1 MIRLH
6 AYFRSSTSFRVRIAL
21 NLKGVEY
28 SIVPV
33 NLVTGEH
40 REEAFIGINPSG
52 CVPVLELDGQFLTQS
67 LAIIEWLD
75 ETYSGTPLLPSDIWQ
90 RFTVREAAGAIATEL
105 HAPLNLQVLQYLK
118 KEMGHDQETV
128 NRWYHHWLSAK
139 LVPLERKLEQ
149 LDTAD
154 FLLGGPGLFECVLIP
169 QLYNARRFAFDL
181 EPFPR
186 ICRIESACIRQ
197 AAFIKAHPSNQPD
210 FTQGNKV

>member
-1 MIRLH
+1 
-6 AYFRSSTSFRVRIAL
+6 VRIAL
-21 NLKGVEY
+21 NLKGVDY
-28 SIVPV
+28 STVPV

-40 REEAFIGINPSG
+40 RQESFIRINPSG
-52 CVPVLELDGQFLTQS
+52 CVPVLEVDGQFLTQS

-75 ETYSGTPLLPSDIWQ
+75 ETYGGPPLLPSEIWQ

-118 KEMGHDQETV
+118 REMGQDQAAV
-128 NRWYHHWLSAK
+128 DRWYHHWLSSK
-139 LVPLERKLEQ
+139 LQPLERKLEQ

-154 FLLGGPGLFECVLIP
+154 FFFDTPGLFECVLIP

-186 ICRIESACIRQ
+186 ICRIESACMRQ
-197 AAFIKAHPSNQPD
+197 VAFIKAHPSNQPD
-210 FTQGNKV
+210 FKQGN